1 MTQGGT
7 VLDRKQ
13 DKFVKCQDPLCGK
26 VGGLGWTGG
35 AAAASRGGGC
45 VGCVWVGGWCVCV
58 GGRGGGGGG
67 HSTHWVRQQGR

>member
-26 VGGLGWTGG
+26 CDP
-35 AAAASRGGGC
+35 ADP
-45 VGCVWVGGWCVCV
+45 
-58 GGRGGGGGG
+58 
-67 HSTHWVRQQGR
+67 STCHQCQKEPYWSYWGDDYGVVYLM